1 MGAILAVLFAAAV
14 GTAAGVTPNDD
25 GQNIYK
31 FDEAK
36 QEFVLI
42 ENPSQELIDRHEAA
56 RLQSDKDDGPVVMED
71 TTTSTPVVS
80 APVVDTPAPV
90 VETPSAPV
98 AETPAPE
105 APSAPVADTTPS
117 GPPADAPTG
126 PTSGDLNTLAG

>member
-1 MGAILAVLFAAAV
+1 MGALLAVLFAAAV

-42 ENPSQELIDRHEAA
+42 ENPSQDLIDRHEAA

-71 TTTSTPVVS
+71 TT
-80 APVVDTPAPV
+80 V
-90 VETPSAPV
+90 VETPAPSAPAVETPSTPV
-98 AETPAPE
+98 AETPAP
-105 APSAPVADTTPS
+105 APGTGGGFS
-117 GPPADAPTG
+117 DAE
-126 PTSGDLNTLAG
+126 LNL

>member
-42 ENPSQELIDRHEAA
+42 ENPSQDLIDRHEAA

-71 TTTSTPVVS
+71 TTTSTPVV
-80 APVVDTPAPV
+80 
-90 VETPSAPV
+90 EMPSTPV
-98 AETPAPE
+98 AETPAPAPAPE
-105 APSAPVADTTPS
+105 APADDFS
-117 GPPADAPTG
+117 DAEL
-126 PTSGDLNTLAG
+126 SL

>member
-42 ENPSQELIDRHEAA
+42 ENPSQELIDLHEAA
-56 RLQSDKDDGPVVMED
+56 RLQSDKDDGPVVMETVEE
-71 TTTSTPVVS
+71 TTTT
-80 APVVDTPAPV
+80 
-90 VETPSAPV
+90 ETSSNDSGSGTDSNDNSGSNAGSNDNSGSD
-98 AETPAPE
+98 AGSNDNGGGFGGETE
-105 APSAPVADTTPS
+105 ID
-117 GPPADAPTG
+117 GI
-126 PTSGDLNTLAG
+126 